1 MSGDLEDEL
10 DQLVALV
17 PMAKTMEVLEEV
29 ATTLDVDVTTEVAA
43 MSRRGVYRKVLN
55 LLNSVEFETAADRAH
70 KIQTCLATMS
80 THLGFSTLNKPP
92 LEDAGE
98 VVEQGAK
105 VSEDK
110 VEPVAKVAEKET
122 EDESKVS

>member
-43 MSRRGVYRKVLN
+43 LSRRGVYRKVLN

-80 THLGFSTLNKPP
+80 THLGFSALNKPP
-92 LEDAGE
+92 WKTLTKMLNQERRCQR
-98 VVEQGAK
+98 VRLNR
-105 VSEDK
+105 
-110 VEPVAKVAEKET
+110 
-122 EDESKVS
+122 